1 MLDQF
6 AVRHIAEGNIRN
18 LYGSVNLFF
27 RQYSRICF
35 VRSAFFFIEQFK
47 NAARTCHGIL
57 KLCDNAGNFIKR
69 FRVLVCIT

>member
-6 AVRHIAEGNIRN
+6 AVRHIAEGNIGN

-35 VRSAFFFIEQFK
+35 VRSAFFFIEQLK

-57 KLCDNAGNFIKR
+57 KLCDNTGNFIKR
-69 FRVLVCIT
+69 FCVLVCIT